1 MSIKLES
8 RTNRTQESG
17 AYLPGS
23 IKNLTSKDDIILSF
37 ILYNR
42 STLFPVCDVSSDTV
56 IGSTVIGA
64 SVGGVPDGT
73 ILPDNVTINFT
84 ITQEVC
90 IVILL
95 DLVSLNFLECHQP
108 PLCILGLLCRRSVL
122 GIDSMIYFAVLYK
135 GGRGDWTVAGCTTY
149 VVNISYVS
157 CVCNHLTSFACLV
170 VSEL

>member
-1 MSIKLES
+1 MIMFYCLLITQIDRTGFIGITFIGSSISKRIYMHMHLCLIIYLDGSLSIKLES

-23 IKNLTSKDDIILSF
+23 IKNLTNKDDIILSF

-56 IGSTVIGA
+56 VGSTVIGA

-90 IVILL
+90 IIILL
-95 DLVSLNFLECHQP
+95 DLVSLIFLECHQP

-122 GIDSMIYFAVLYK
+122 GI
-135 GGRGDWTVAGCTTY
+135 
-149 VVNISYVS
+149 
-157 CVCNHLTSFACLV
+157 
-170 VSEL
+170 